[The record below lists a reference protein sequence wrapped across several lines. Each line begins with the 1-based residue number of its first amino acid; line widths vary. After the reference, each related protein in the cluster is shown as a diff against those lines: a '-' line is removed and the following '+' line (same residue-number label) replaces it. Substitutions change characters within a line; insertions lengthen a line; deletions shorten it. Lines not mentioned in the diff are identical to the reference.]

1 MGMGQLGSRQVDFEK
16 VDFEKIDSRQADPG
30 RMAVW
35 PVQDAK
41 ARFSELLET
50 CVREGPQVVSRRG
63 AELAVLV
70 PIGEWRRLQASAR
83 PSLKQL
89 LLAPEG
95 RSDALV
101 PPRGAARRRQPLAL

>member
-1 MGMGQLGSRQVDFEK
+1 MDAGT
-16 VDFEKIDSRQADPG
+16 A
-30 RMAVW
+30 AVW
-35 PVQDAK
+35 PVQVAK
-41 ARFSELLET
+41 ARFSELLDT

-63 AELAVLV
+63 AEMAVLV
-70 PIGEWRRLQASAR
+70 PIEQWRRLQARAR

-95 RSDALV
+95 RSEALV